1 MIEKISVSLDEKH
14 RRIIERHGRKV
25 GVTAFSTALQS
36 LIVQF
41 DQMQKATTPAAEPAQ
56 TTEPAPA
63 VTAG

>member
-1 MIEKISVSLDEKH
+1 MNEKVSVSLDEKH
-14 RRIIERHGRKV
+14 RRIVERHGRKV

-41 DQMQKATTPAAEPAQ
+41 DQMQKAATPAAEQ
-56 TTEPAPA
+56 TPEPAPA